1 MEEIK
6 KAFTEMTN
14 QELFCVLTGERGVME
29 QMYLQN
35 ILKEYM
41 ETHQDAVDL
50 AAIVRESAAKE

>member
-6 KAFTEMTN
+6 KAFTEMTS

-41 ETHQDAVDL
+41 ETHQDAVDGNL
-50 AAIVRESAAKE
+50 LTGEI